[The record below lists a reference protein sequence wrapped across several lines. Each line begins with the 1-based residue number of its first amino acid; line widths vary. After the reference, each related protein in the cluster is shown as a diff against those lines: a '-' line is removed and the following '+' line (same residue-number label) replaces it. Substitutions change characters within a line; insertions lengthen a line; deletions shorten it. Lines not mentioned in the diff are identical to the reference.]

1 MRTSSL
7 NLGNKMKDDE
17 MGRAN
22 ATYGRGKGGRQMCTG
37 LWYRKLKRSV
47 GRPRCI

>member
-7 NLGNKMKDDE
+7 NMGSKMKDDE
-17 MGRAN
+17 MGRAR
-22 ATYGRGKGGRQMCTG
+22 ATYGQGKGRRQMHTG
-37 LWYRKLKRSV
+37 LWYRKLNRPI